1 LNPHQ
6 AHASISSALQ
16 IANKIIME
24 ESADQVLSSGLLIG
38 GGGAEAGATTA
49 TFAVL
54 SENEDL
60 RVTLH

>member
-1 LNPHQ
+1 
-6 AHASISSALQ
+6 
-16 IANKIIME
+16 ME
-24 ESADQVLSSGLLIG
+24 ESADQVLSTGLLLPEAAG
-38 GGGAEAGATTA
+38 GGATTA